1 MTTER
6 RQPYPRPSVASMLS
20 GKPGKTPHGNSDG
33 MIRLSHN
40 ESAYGPSPKAVAAF
54 RSASGRLHRYPDGA
68 QYELR
73 RALADVHKLDIDRII
88 CGSGSEE
95 LLGLLIRAY
104 LGEGDGLL
112 LTEHHFTMCS
122 VYGRTQGVNITQV
135 PVDDYRINIAAILEQ
150 ISAGTRMVIIANP
163 NVPAGTCLAAG
174 EIRELHDGLPGDVLL
189 VIDGA
194 YMEYAAPA
202 VAADCIGLASA
213 SENVVM
219 TRTFSK
225 IYGLAGLRIG
235 WAYCPAPV
243 AGILQRIR
251 SPFNTNSA
259 ALAAAAAAVR
269 DSRYIDGIR
278 EKNADSLGRISAALT
293 AAGLRVIPGVANF
306 YLVSFAGSEGKN
318 AAAAADYLR
327 SRRIMP
333 RPVNQ
338 SDTEDVLRITVGN
351 DFENDAVIQALT
363 DYMSKK
369 E

>member
-1 MTTER
+1 MPAVE
-6 RQPYPRPSVASMLS
+6 PRKAAPGSS
-20 GKPGKTPHGNSDG
+20 GE

-40 ESAYGPSPKAVAAF
+40 ESAYGPSPEAVAAY
-54 RSASGRLHRYPDGA
+54 RSVSGSLNRYPDGA

-73 RALADVHKLDIDRII
+73 RALADIHKLDIDRII

-122 VYGRTQGVNITQV
+122 VYGRTQGVNIIQV
-135 PVDDYRINIAAILEQ
+135 PVDDYRVDIAAVLDR

-163 NVPAGTCLAAG
+163 NVPAGTCLDAE

-194 YMEYAAPA
+194 YMEYAAPV
-202 VAADCIGLASA
+202 VAADCIDLAGA
-213 SENVVM
+213 SGNVVM

-243 AGILQRIR
+243 AGVLQRVR

-269 DSRYIDGIR
+269 DTGYIDGIR
-278 EKNADSLGRISAALT
+278 ERNAASLRRISAALT
-293 AAGLRVIPGVANF
+293 AAGLRVVPGVANF

-318 AAAAADYLR
+318 AAAAADYLQLR
-327 SRRIMP
+327 NIMP
-333 RPVNQ
+333 RPVNPAD
-338 SDTEDVLRITVGN
+338 SGNVLRITVGE
-351 DFENDAVIQALT
+351 DSENDAVIAALT
-363 DYMSKK
+363 EYMS
-369 E
+369 EE

>member
-1 MTTER
+1 MPAAE
-6 RQPYPRPSVASMLS
+6 PRKIPPGES
-20 GKPGKTPHGNSDG
+20 GG

-40 ESAYGPSPKAVAAF
+40 ESAYGPSPEAVAAY
-54 RSASGRLHRYPDGA
+54 RSVSGRLNRYPDGA

-73 RALADVHKLDIDRII
+73 RALADVHKLDMDRII

-135 PVDDYRINIAAILEQ
+135 PVDDYRVNIAAILEQ

-163 NVPAGTCLAAG
+163 NVPAGACLDG
-174 EIRELHDGLPGDVLL
+174 DEIRELHNGLPGDVLL

-194 YMEYAAPA
+194 YLEYAAPV
-202 VAADCIGLASA
+202 VAAGCIDLAGTSG
-213 SENVVM
+213 NVVM

-243 AGILQRIR
+243 AGVLQRIR

-269 DSRYIDGIR
+269 DTGYIDGIR
-278 EKNADSLGRISAALT
+278 ERNAASLRRISTALA

-318 AAAAADYLR
+318 AAGAAGYLQ
-327 SRRIMP
+327 SRNIMP
-333 RPVNQ
+333 RPVNPAD
-338 SDTEDVLRITVGN
+338 SGNVLRITVGK
-351 DFENDAVIQALT
+351 DSENDAVITALT
-363 DYMSKK
+363 EYMKKK

>member
-1 MTTER
+1 MPAAE
-6 RQPYPRPSVASMLS
+6 PRKIP
-20 GKPGKTPHGNSDG
+20 PGKSGDV
-33 MIRLSHN
+33 IRLSHN
-40 ESAYGPSPKAVAAF
+40 ESAYGPSPKAVAAY
-54 RSASGRLHRYPDGA
+54 RSVSGSLNRYPDGA

-73 RALADVHKLDIDRII
+73 RALADVHKLDIGRII

-104 LGEGDGLL
+104 LEEGDGLL

-122 VYGRTQGVNITQV
+122 VYGGTQGVNIIQV
-135 PVDDYRINIAAILEQ
+135 PVDDYRIDIAAVLDR

-163 NVPAGTCLAAG
+163 NVPAGTCLDG
-174 EIRELHDGLPGDVLL
+174 DEIRELHDGLPGDVLL

-194 YMEYAAPA
+194 YMEYAAPV
-202 VAADCIGLASA
+202 VAADCIDLAGTSG
-213 SENVVM
+213 NVVM

-243 AGILQRIR
+243 AGVLQRVR

-269 DSRYIDGIR
+269 DTGYIDGIR
-278 EKNADSLGRISAALT
+278 EKNTASLGRISAALT

-318 AAAAADYLR
+318 AAAAAGYLQ
-327 SRRIMP
+327 SRNIMP
-333 RPVNQ
+333 RPVNPAD
-338 SDTEDVLRITVGN
+338 SGDVLRITVGK
-351 DFENDAVIQALT
+351 DSENDAVIAALT
-363 DYMSKK
+363 EYMS
-369 E
+369 EE

>member
-1 MTTER
+1 
-6 RQPYPRPSVASMLS
+6 
-20 GKPGKTPHGNSDG
+20 

-40 ESAYGPSPKAVAAF
+40 ESSHGPSPEAVAAY
-54 RSASGRLHRYPDGA
+54 RSAAGRLNRYPDGA

-135 PVDDYRINIAAILEQ
+135 PVDDYRVNIAAILEQ
-150 ISAGTRMVIIANP
+150 ISAGTKMVIIANP
-163 NVPAGTCLAAG
+163 NVPAGTCLAG
-174 EIRELHDGLPGDVLL
+174 EEIRELHNGLPGDVLL

-202 VAADCIGLASA
+202 VAADCINLASA

-235 WAYCPAPV
+235 WAYCPARITGV
-243 AGILQRIR
+243 LQRIR

-269 DSRYIDGIR
+269 DTGYIDGIR
-278 EKNADSLGRISAALT
+278 EKNAASLGRISAALT

-306 YLVSFAGSEGKN
+306 YLVSFAGSEGRN
-318 AAAAADYLR
+318 AADAADYLR
-327 SRRIMP
+327 SRGIMP
-333 RPVNQ
+333 RPVNR

-351 DFENDAVIQALT
+351 DFENDAVITALT
-363 DYMSKK
+363 DYMHKK